1 MSNSNKKKKNRGKR
15 QWWKMDLHLHTP
27 ASSDWLEPGVT
38 WLDWLH
44 KAEQRGLDIVAITD
58 HNTVAGIARLR
69 QEIERLQWLEREGRL
84 RPQERRD
91 LDEYRRLGNELLV
104 LPGFEFTAT
113 FGFHILA
120 IFPPETTVRQLE
132 FILLQ
137 LNVPP
142 DKLDLGST
150 EVGPTTDVLTAYR
163 IIRQA
168 GGLVIAAHAN
178 STHGVAMRDFPFG
191 GQTKIAYTQ
200 DLNLHA
206 LEVTDLESRSPR
218 ATARFFNGSKPEY
231 PRRMM
236 CIQGSDA
243 HRLTR
248 DPKDANRLGIGDRVT
263 EIRLSEPSFEEIKE
277 VLESGDVALVRPY
290 RRKDEP
296 FDFVAAA
303 REQGPSIVQ
312 SFHERLGRPG
322 GRQTAILTDVVAFA
336 NTLGGTVYVGASAKP
351 GPPVGVENVN
361 ETIAELRDL
370 IERKITPQLDV
381 EIDALESQGRQVVR
395 IRVPEG
401 ADKPYCLDNSRIYV
415 RHEAESELAVRD
427 EIVQV
432 VRRALIQRGEL
443 VPAAPAEGA
452 LETTARNGG
461 RKGRGEKRGIE
472 KAQPAPALATQP
484 QLPPL
489 VAEAIAAP
497 EAEPVAPSSDG
508 QPAEPGEAPV
518 AEAAPTVPPPKVGVQ
533 IVGVADRGGTRYYAI
548 RDLRNG
554 NIVQNVTR
562 KSARRLWRYAI
573 AQHESFSPTSGKITW
588 SGDIGLFRVEK
599 RAGKQRYDFVQRLP
613 DGTVVVYYGVTE
625 EGCEGPWRQFLV
637 GEDADTGGENGE

>member
-1 MSNSNKKKKNRGKR
+1 
-15 QWWKMDLHLHTP
+15 MDLHLHTP
-27 ASSDWLEPGVT
+27 ASSDWQESGVT

-58 HNTVAGIARLR
+58 HNTVAGVARLR
-69 QEIERLQWLEREGRL
+69 QEIERLQWLEQEGRL

-200 DLNLHA
+200 DANLHA

-231 PRRMM
+231 PRRML

-248 DPKDANRLGIGDRVT
+248 DPKDPNRLGIGDRVT
-263 EIRLSEPSFEEIKE
+263 EIKLSEPTFEEIKE
-277 VLESGDVALVRPY
+277 VFESEDLALVRPY

-312 SFHERLGRPG
+312 SFHERFSRQG
-322 GRQTAILTDVVAFA
+322 GRQNAILTDVVAFA
-336 NTLGGTVYVGASAKP
+336 NTLGGTIYVGAGVRP
-351 GPPVGVENVN
+351 GPPVGIENVN
-361 ETIAELRDL
+361 ETIAELREE

-381 EIDALESQGRQVVR
+381 ELDALESQGRQVVR

-401 ADKPYCLDNSRIYV
+401 PDKPYCLENSRIYV

-432 VRRALIQRGEL
+432 VRNALIQRGEL
-443 VPAAPAEGA
+443 VPPAPAAAAQEPAGK
-452 LETTARNGG
+452 NGG
-461 RKGRGEKRGIE
+461 RRGRGDKRPAE
-472 KAQPAPALATQP
+472 KAVAPVEPAAQEAVVAPAPVEAVSA
-484 QLPPL
+484 PPD
-489 VAEAIAAP
+489 AA
-497 EAEPVAPSSDG
+497 AAVVEPSVPPPDG
-508 QPAEPGEAPV
+508 QPPAPV
-518 AEAAPTVPPPKVGVQ
+518 VPPPKIGVQ
-533 IVGVADRGGTRYYAI
+533 IVGVSERGGTRYYAI

-554 NIVQNVTR
+554 NVVQNVTR

-573 AQHESFSPTSGKITW
+573 AQHEAFSPNSAKITW

-613 DGTVVVYYGVTE
+613 DGEVVVYYGVTE

-637 GEDADTGGENGE
+637 GEDADTGGENGGQPQ